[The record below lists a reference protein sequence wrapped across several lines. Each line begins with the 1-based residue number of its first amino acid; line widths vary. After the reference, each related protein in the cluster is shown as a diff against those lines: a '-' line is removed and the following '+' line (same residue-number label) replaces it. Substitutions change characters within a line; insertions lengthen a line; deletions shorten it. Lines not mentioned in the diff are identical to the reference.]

1 MELIFYSSLEI
12 PNVMKALPSKYCDP
26 VILSTMHRIQ
36 LALFVLLKYIVE
48 VHFPNAF

>member
-26 VILSTMHRIQ
+26 VINDAQNPVS
-36 LALFVLLKYIVE
+36 FVRFVK
-48 VHFPNAF
+48 VHC